1 MKSISRPDWD
11 NYLMNISLAV
21 RSRANC
27 IGSKVGFLIAIQE
40 RIISTGYNGTPTG
53 TINCDQGGCESCNE
67 RDLYGK
73 GKGYDVCICVHA
85 EQNAILAAAKFGIPV
100 DGATI
105 YTTLQPCFGCL
116 KESLQ
121 AGISTIKFLNPW
133 EHPDRRLKR
142 TYDSLQKKFSGGLY
156 KINIDENEI
165 RRLENF

>member
-1 MKSISRPDWD
+1 MVISFD
-11 NYLMNISLAV
+11 LLAV
-21 RSRANC
+21 FGKFFS
-27 IGSKVGFLIAIQE
+27 S
-40 RIISTGYNGTPTG
+40 
-53 TINCDQGGCESCNE
+53 
-67 RDLYGK
+67 LY
-73 GKGYDVCICVHA
+73 I
-85 EQNAILAAAKFGIPV
+85 

-156 KINIDENEI
+156 KINIDEKEI